1 MRRRAVGTT
10 RRGKWLGAALLL
22 PWAGGA
28 ADAAD
33 CTITLSP
40 INFGVYDPIET
51 TANLDLNGNV
61 RVGCILNP
69 LNPFEISFG
78 AQITIRLSQGSSG
91 SYAARTMRQGAASIL
106 QYNLYTTAAR
116 AIVWG
121 DGSGGTQV
129 VSGAVGGLLSGQPN
143 PRNFPVFGRLPP
155 AQNPAVG
162 AHTDTITVTVMF

>member
-1 MRRRAVGTT
+1 MKRRGVGTRRRA
-10 RRGKWLGAALLL
+10 RRWWLGPAALL
-22 PWAGGA
+22 PWVCGA
-28 ADAAD
+28 AQAAD

-51 TANLDLNGNV
+51 TANVDINGNV
-61 RVGCILNP
+61 RVGCILTIV
-69 LNPFEISFG
+69 EAAGFG
-78 AQITIRLSQGSSG
+78 ALVTISLSTGSSG
-91 SYAARTMRQGAASIL
+91 SYAPRTMRQGATSIL
-106 QYNLYTTAAR
+106 QYNLYITAAR

-129 VSGAVGGLLSGQPN
+129 VSGSVGGLLSGQPN

-162 AHTDTITVTVMF
+162 VHTDTITVTVTF